1 MCVFGK
7 CQKYE
12 NLSIEDVL
20 DKLSLLYS
28 NAIDSLRD
36 AIAIYVKEGRIPDI
50 TERENGLFAYPE
62 LCVTWEGKVDHCEK
76 PVLMHVLL
84 NGVITV
90 TQPELFRAY
99 LVEQLSILQQDYDVT
114 FPFALQ
120 KLKFL
125 ILLSLMV
132 QI

>member
-50 TERENGLFAYPE
+50 TERKMGYLLIPN
-62 LCVTWEGKVDHCEK
+62 CVLHGKAKLIIAKNPCC
-76 PVLMHVLL
+76 
-84 NGVITV
+84 
-90 TQPELFRAY
+90 
-99 LVEQLSILQQDYDVT
+99 T
-114 FPFALQ
+114 FC
-120 KLKFL
+120 
-125 ILLSLMV
+125 
-132 QI
+132 